1 MHGANRTG
9 GAALADSYV
18 FGLRSGIGAACEM
31 GERPDPEGGGWKE
44 GFERLEER
52 MSREGSG
59 DVDEIRRGVQRVG
72 ALTIGQIRDGDRLER
87 ALVELDYLEREN
99 ENAMVAGA
107 GPRQRWECMR
117 KIHETGNLI
126 QVARML
132 ATAALERKESRGGHF
147 RFDYPDLDNDNW
159 KYNIILIF
167 EDGRILPRREEV
179 PGEEAAES
187 PPGAASTAAMP

>member
-1 MHGANRTG
+1 
-9 GAALADSYV
+9 V

-52 MSREGSG
+52 VSRGDGG

-87 ALVELDYLEREN
+87 ALVELGDLEREN
-99 ENAMVAGA
+99 DGAKVAGDA
-107 GPRQRWECMR
+107 PCQWWECMR

-126 QVARML
+126 EVARML
-132 ATAALERKESRGGHF
+132 TVAALERKESRGGHF
-147 RFDYPDLDNDNW
+147 RFDYPDLDDDNW
-159 KYNIILIF
+159 KYNIILSL
-167 EDGRILPRREEV
+167 EDGRIVPRRVEV
-179 PGEEAAES
+179 QREEAKP